1 MRVLIVEDDPFI
13 ALDLVEQ
20 LTQASYQTI
29 GPASTVADA
38 LRLVASEIIQGA
50 VLDVNLGRETAEPI
64 AIELSRQD
72 VPFICVSG
80 YDTDQLPEEF
90 RDAPCLV
97 KPFQIDRLLDM
108 LRRLGEKPS

>member
-1 MRVLIVEDDPFI
+1 MRVLVVEDDPFI

-20 LTQASYQTI
+20 LTQASYQTV

-38 LRLVASEIIQGA
+38 LKLVESEVIEAA

-64 AIELSRQD
+64 AVELRRLA

-80 YDTDQLPEEF
+80 YDTDQLPEPF
-90 RDAPCLV
+90 RGAPCLV
-97 KPFQIDRLLDM
+97 KPFQIDQLLTL
-108 LRRLGEKPS
+108 LRTLGGRAV